1 MKTNI
6 CDCIGKIALTFMCTI
21 SSVVAAPIEGMG
33 RPDDSIIEQVVT
45 VGTRVPVSSMLING
59 SVASLHD
66 DELSLE
72 ECWDMLAAKEEGNR
86 LGLTEEKK

>member
-6 CDCIGKIALTFMCTI
+6 CDCISKIALTLICTV
-21 SSVVAAPIEGMG
+21 SSVVAAPIEGEG

-45 VGTRVPVSSMLING
+45 VGTRVPASSMSING

-66 DELSLE
+66 DEL
-72 ECWDMLAAKEEGNR
+72 N
-86 LGLTEEKK
+86 